1 MLTQTYLELRED
13 VIAAGYAE
21 EVLWAETVKPCRSAA
36 VFRDEYVWV
45 VLNSGMKN
53 QVARIIR
60 GRIVEALEAGRPVL
74 SAFRHPG
81 KAAAIEAMLTD
92 HALVFGQY
100 LGAVDKLAFLQ
111 SLPWIGPITKYHLA
125 KNLGLD
131 YAKPDR
137 HLERIAG
144 SYGMT
149 TNTMCG
155 ALAIATG
162 QRIGVVDY
170 VIWRAANLRML

>member
-1 MLTQTYLELRED
+1 MTPERYLELREA
-13 VIAAGYAE
+13 VIEAGYGE
-21 EVLWAETVKPCRSAA
+21 EVKWAETVKPCTSAT
-36 VFRDEYVWV
+36 VFLDEYVWV

-53 QVARIIR
+53 QVAHIIR
-60 GRIVEALEAGRPVL
+60 RRIVAAIEAGRSVR
-74 SAFRHPG
+74 SAFKHPG
-81 KAAAIEAMLTD
+81 KSAAIEAMID
-92 HALVFGQY
+92 HHVPVFAQY
-100 LGAVDKLAFLQ
+100 LEAEDKLAFLQ
-111 SLPWIGPITKYHLA
+111 SLSWIGPITKYHLA

-149 TNTMCG
+149 TDTMCR
-155 ALAIATG
+155 ALATATG

-170 VIWRAANLRML
+170 VIWRAANRGMV